1 MRRLDGGFVAQARD
15 RIVEGREDWKVM
27 TSRRPTTEEW
37 SDLELAWIV
46 AAHTKSNAVV
56 IVRDGAAI
64 GVGAGDQSRVGAA
77 QRAVLRAGDLAAGA
91 VAASDAFF
99 PFRDGIDMLTEAG
112 VTAIVEPG
120 GSKRDEEV
128 IVAAEQAGIALVFTR
143 RRHFRH

>member
-1 MRRLDGGFVAQARD
+1 
-15 RIVEGREDWKVM
+15 M
-27 TSRRPTTEEW
+27 TSRVPTAEEW

-77 QRAVLRAGDLAAGA
+77 ERALRRAGDRTVGA
-91 VAASDAFF
+91 VAAGDAFF
-99 PFRDGIDMLTEAG
+99 PFRDGIDLLTQAG

-128 IVAAEQAGIALVFTR
+128 ILAAEQAGIALVFTG
-143 RRHFRH
+143 RRHFKH